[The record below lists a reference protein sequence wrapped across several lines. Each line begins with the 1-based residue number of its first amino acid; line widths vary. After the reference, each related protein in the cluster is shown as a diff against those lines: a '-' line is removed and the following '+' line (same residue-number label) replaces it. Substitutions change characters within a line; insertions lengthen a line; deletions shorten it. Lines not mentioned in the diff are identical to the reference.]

1 MATPRVLV
9 VEGNIS
15 QVRERN
21 VAVGGRATSVAYSAL
36 LQELEPTLTCDVV
49 YPADAEPRLPA
60 GVALGDYDGV
70 AITGS
75 ALNVYDSGAPILRQ
89 IELARQVFAA
99 GVPMFGSCWGLQVA
113 VTAAGGVIRRNPKGR
128 EFGFARR
135 LALTP
140 AGRTHAMYA
149 DKPDVF
155 EAICVHLDDVE
166 SLPPGAVVLAGNEVS
181 AVQAAAFA
189 HQRGVFWGTQYHPE
203 YSFADLA
210 ATACRYG
217 AVLVKEGLFESEAS
231 LASFADEMQQLE
243 NRPPP
248 KHLMWRHGLGAALA
262 DPRPRYTELRQ
273 WLVTLV
279 LPRCALR

>member
-1 MATPRVLV
+1 MATPRVLI
-9 VEGNIS
+9 VEGNIA
-15 QVRERN
+15 QVRERH
-21 VAVGGRATSVAYSAL
+21 VTAGGRVTSAAYSAL
-36 LQELEPTLTCDVV
+36 LQELAPTLACDVV
-49 YPADAEPRLPA
+49 YPADAAPRLPA

-75 ALNVYDSGAPILRQ
+75 ALNVYDGGAAIDRQ

-99 GVPMFGSCWGLQVA
+99 GVPLFGSCWGLQVA

-135 LALTP
+135 LALTA
-140 AGRTHAMYA
+140 AGRAHAMYA

-166 SLPPGAVVLAGNEVS
+166 ALPAGAIVLAGNDVS
-181 AVQAAAFA
+181 AVQAVVFSS
-189 HQRGVFWGTQYHPE
+189 QRGVFWGTQYHPE

-210 ATACRYG
+210 ATARRYG
-217 AVLVKEGLFESEAS
+217 TALVKEGLFESEAG
-231 LASFADEMQQLE
+231 LATFADEMRQLE
-243 NRPPP
+243 QRPPP
-248 KHLMWRHGLGAALA
+248 KHLLWRYGLGAALA

-273 WLVTLV
+273 WLATLV
-279 LPRCALR
+279 LPRRARR